1 MCRISNVSQER
12 SDDVGGTDTSSHTI
26 HEIISIHSQ
35 MRVWKLRVTGR
46 IQRSL
51 REFSKRPSSRGSTI
65 ASDSCGSPSSDG
77 PSPPEQNERRD
88 SLRVGT
94 HRLPAYLALVSLAV
108 RSQLPDLV
116 DKPLAYLDILTYGQS
131 LS

>member
-35 MRVWKLRVTGR
+35 MRARKLRLTGR
-46 IQRSL
+46 IQRSS
-51 REFSKRPSSRGSTI
+51 RKFSKRPSSRGSTV
-65 ASDSCGSPSSDG
+65 ASDSCESPSSDRS
-77 PSPPEQNERRD
+77 SPPEQNERRD
-88 SLRVGT
+88 SLRIGT

-108 RSQLPDLV
+108 RSQLPNLV
-116 DKPLAYLDILTYGQS
+116 DKPLAHLDILTYGE
-131 LS
+131 